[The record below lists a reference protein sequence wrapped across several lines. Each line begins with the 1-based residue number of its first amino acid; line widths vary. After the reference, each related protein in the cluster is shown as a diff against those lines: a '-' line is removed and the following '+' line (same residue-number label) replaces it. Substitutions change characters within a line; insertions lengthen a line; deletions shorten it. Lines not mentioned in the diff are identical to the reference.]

1 MPIDPQRFPDS
12 DRPRV
17 EVRRRVRR
25 PGPGRAAA
33 TPAAAIERS
42 RRSAGEAAFEP
53 PTILPIVFP
62 KVKAAVEQESLPPA
76 PIEEPALVESPDPI
90 DVRETLLGPS
100 EMAVKEVPTL
110 RYDAEELAPMLEEMA
125 VRKVLLE
132 QTLVRMRQALDE
144 ENEEIEREAAAIAVE
159 RTAPAEAAS
168 SSKSSVRRP
177 ALGAFF
183 WLGST
188 VATALLGWGTLWLLR
203 GVLFDPALLRT
214 GGVLA
219 LFGLVALAS
228 NAALHLDALLPRGV
242 RAAS

>member
-1 MPIDPQRFPDS
+1 MAK
-12 DRPRV
+12 
-17 EVRRRVRR
+17 
-25 PGPGRAAA
+25 RASAA
-33 TPAAAIERS
+33 PAAVAEGVQT
-42 RRSAGEAAFEP
+42 ADADAHFEP

-62 KVKAAVEQESLPPA
+62 KVKSAAEPASVPPA
-76 PIEEPALVESPDPI
+76 PIEEPALIEAPATV
-90 DVRETLLGPS
+90 DVRATLLGPS

-132 QTLVRMRQALDE
+132 QTLVRMRQALTE
-144 ENEEIEREAAAIAVE
+144 EGEEIEREAAALAVE
-159 RTAPAEAAS
+159 RMTPPADAHS
-168 SSKSSVRRP
+168 PSKSAAGRP

-188 VATALLGWGTLWLLR
+188 VATALLGWGALWLLR

-214 GGVLA
+214 GGVIA

-228 NAALHLDALLPRGV
+228 NAVLHLDALLPRSV

>member
-1 MPIDPQRFPDS
+1 
-12 DRPRV
+12 V
-17 EVRRRVRR
+17 EAEHDADAE
-25 PGPGRAAA
+25 P
-33 TPAAAIERS
+33 T
-42 RRSAGEAAFEP
+42 FEP

-62 KVKAAVEQESLPPA
+62 KVKTAVEPA
-76 PIEEPALVESPDPI
+76 PAPPQAVDEPVLPDSPAPI

-110 RYDAEELAPMLEEMA
+110 RYDSAELAPMLEEMA

-144 ENEEIEREAAAIAVE
+144 EGEEIEREAAAIAVE
-159 RTAPAEAAS
+159 RTTPSGDALS
-168 SSKSSVRRP
+168 SSKPTAGRP

-188 VATALLGWGTLWLLR
+188 VATALLGWGVLWLLR
-203 GVLFDPALLRT
+203 GLLFDPALLKT

-219 LFGLVALAS
+219 LFGLVALAA
-228 NAALHLDALLPRGV
+228 NAALHLDVLLPRGV
-242 RAAS
+242 RAAG

>member
-1 MPIDPQRFPDS
+1 M
-12 DRPRV
+12 
-17 EVRRRVRR
+17 
-25 PGPGRAAA
+25 
-33 TPAAAIERS
+33 PAAVAEG
-42 RRSAGEAAFEP
+42 AQTADADAHFEP

-62 KVKAAVEQESLPPA
+62 KVKSAVEPA
-76 PIEEPALVESPDPI
+76 PDSPTPVEELALIEAPAPV
-90 DVRETLLGPS
+90 DVRATLLGPS

-132 QTLVRMRQALDE
+132 QTLVRMRQALTE
-144 ENEEIEREAAAIAVE
+144 EGEEIEREAAAIAVA
-159 RTAPAEAAS
+159 RATPSADAALS
-168 SSKSSVRRP
+168 TKPSARRP

-188 VATALLGWGTLWLLR
+188 VATALLGWGALWLLR

-214 GGVLA
+214 GGVIA

-228 NAALHLDALLPRGV
+228 NAVLHLDALLPRSV
-242 RAAS
+242 RAAG